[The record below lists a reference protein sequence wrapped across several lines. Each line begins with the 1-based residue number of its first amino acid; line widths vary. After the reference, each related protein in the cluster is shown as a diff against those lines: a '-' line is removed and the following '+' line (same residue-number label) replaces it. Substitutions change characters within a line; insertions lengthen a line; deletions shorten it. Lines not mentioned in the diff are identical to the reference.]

1 MPLVRTHVVLP
12 EEVVEEIDALVG
24 RRGRSRFISEALVT
38 QLANARQRRLAKAVC
53 ELAKVLPDEGP
64 PEWATSESIRQW
76 VHDLRHFE
84 SDREKRIREK
94 WLEREEEGGAES
106 EAKEG

>member
-1 MPLVRTHVVLP
+1 MALVRTHVVLP
-12 EEVVEEIDALVG
+12 EEIIQEIDALVG

-38 QLANARQRRLAKAVC
+38 QLANARQRRLAKAVR
-53 ELAKVLPDEGP
+53 ELAKVLPEAGP

-94 WLEREEEGGAES
+94 WLERNDEDGAKH
-106 EAKEG
+106 EATKT